1 MVPFILLALAGAAGM
16 ASMADGDTCFT
27 GLTEQGPGVA
37 NERSFSPPGFRCAY
51 TDGRTVEHGSWSG
64 FLFAVAGQL
73 GVAAWYLRRR
83 SAAACLAFASTTAL
97 AVAGALGFYWDG
109 DWQFGFM
116 VGWFLSGP
124 VGWLAGGRDPF
135 AALAAGAAVFLAG
148 FFSLLIGNVAA
159 CYVAVAVA
167 TIATRLAARA
177 ARPRRA
183 R

>member
-1 MVPFILLALAGAAGM
+1 MIGLSEEG
-16 ASMADGDTCFT
+16 T
-27 GLTEQGPGVA
+27 GVGI
-37 NERSFSPPGFRCAY
+37 ERSLSPPGFRCVYIGARN
-51 TDGRTVEHGSWSG
+51 DTVTYGSWSG
-64 FLFAVAGQL
+64 FVFAVVGQL

-83 SAAACLAFASTTAL
+83 SPAARLAFASTTAL
-97 AVAGALGFYWDG
+97 ALVGALGFYWDG
-109 DWQFGFM
+109 NWQFGFM
-116 VGWFLSGP
+116 VGLFLSGP

-167 TIATRLAARA
+167 TTATQLAARA
-177 ARPRRA
+177 ARPRPA